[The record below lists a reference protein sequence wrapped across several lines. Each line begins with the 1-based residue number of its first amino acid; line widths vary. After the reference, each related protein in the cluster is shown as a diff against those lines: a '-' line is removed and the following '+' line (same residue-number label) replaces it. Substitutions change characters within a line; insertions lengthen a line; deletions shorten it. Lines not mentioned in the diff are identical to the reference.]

1 MFALLRGTFCH
12 FLLLAHDGDFMPHLL
27 NVVPILVPV
36 KFPQLREGGAE
47 AGRLVVLDLPEE
59 IKVPEETVFNLAHLF
74 QTEIMLGFDFGLSS
88 RVSHCSMGRK

>member
-1 MFALLRGTFCH
+1 MFALLRGTFCY

-59 IKVPEETVFNLAHLF
+59 IKVPRRIKNEL
-74 QTEIMLGFDFGLSS
+74 IY
-88 RVSHCSMGRK
+88 